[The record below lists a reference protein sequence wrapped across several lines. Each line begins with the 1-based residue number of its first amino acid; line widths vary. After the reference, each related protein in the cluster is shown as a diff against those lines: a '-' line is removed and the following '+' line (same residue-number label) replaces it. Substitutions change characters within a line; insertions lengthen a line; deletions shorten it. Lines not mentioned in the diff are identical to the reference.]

1 MSIKEIAV
9 KGWLSVA
16 FLAFFCVASAS
27 AAPRGGEIL
36 SGSGDLSDAYNIR
49 QYTDSLRTSW
59 NSFDISAGEEVRIH
73 QPSSRSSIVIGVR
86 NGVSTQI
93 DGTLSANGRVVLEN
107 PAGVE
112 FGAGS
117 VVNVGG
123 LLASA
128 SSGSVSAQG
137 VINAPSGEVHL
148 KSLSKGEVVNVG
160 GAVSADRI
168 IVEGANEVRIGSSAS
183 LTANKEVLV
192 GGDFQGKG
200 DITNSQKTI
209 VESGSLITSPRVII
223 WSDVR
228 TNFQGNIEAGNGF
241 VEVSGKKSLASF
253 DLFNVNAG
261 ELLLDPENIVITDT
275 IPSTLPEGGS
285 IRPLSRDGDSVAADD
300 VGDNGE
306 TIFYIRVGH
315 IRNYLTPGVLNNV
328 YIPGGRTL
336 TLAASSNITVGAV
349 IPAAKGTDTSLLAA
363 GSLTLTA
370 ETININASIQLVSGT
385 FQDAAGNNQRTVSPI
400 LTITARTGKITFGSG
415 VTLYADTINLSQ
427 VGAYDGTQPTFRVAI
442 PKASAGTPSEFIS
455 STSGE
460 EVTLTKTDTTPQVV
474 VKTPGAIEITIAN
487 SDTNGNGTIDAVE
500 IIAAIEEKFDSPSGE
515 FDVTTFDFTINTTGD
530 VVFPTALTGIRT
542 SGNISLTIGG
552 TFSGGGTSLTLTTET
567 GGTGNINLSG
577 NFGVAGKALTITSV
591 GQINFTGTTTL
602 TGAAVTLTTGTASA
616 ASGAVTL
623 VGTTSLT
630 LTGNTFNFGTNDLT
644 LESPSINEPTIGTR
658 GALTID
664 AGSATLELQS
674 WMDTDDRNL
683 TLKTTGSINV
693 VTFDIGSGTLTLAAT
708 GSGFIRLPAH
718 PSGTTLTAGNVILTS
733 ANAQNPETNGALTI
747 TAATSISLTG
757 MFSTGDRAMTLT
769 ATNGTITFTNA
780 DLTASEINLTQ
791 NGAFDANT
799 PATFSVKPAIHNTDA
814 GAPYTPP
821 TWASCLA
828 ADPNCNIPQVDIDI
842 TQANDITLINVLGG
856 FEIDSDGVLD
866 LGTYSLTLITDGKI
880 IVPSSLTK
888 ITTSGSIT
896 IVTAANT
903 DSTGSPDSDTQFG
916 PNGDELIFS
925 TGGISG
931 LPANATLTIE
941 ITGGAVAADIDSS
954 EIDLTIARVFA
965 AQDDD
970 NNHPAFDLVLK
981 TNGQL
986 SMELLGQF
994 DRVIARAAIKAT
1006 NLTIDA
1012 PYLDGF
1018 GGEGGPSNKIYG
1030 DTTIKF
1036 LNLKKV
1042 TSDRVRDAT
1051 KLIMV
1056 VGSGGITYPTTGDDA
1071 NAEDAFSGYIVDIE
1085 NIHPSSNV
1093 LTIGSWAL
1101 QAARTVITST
1111 TRPILIAE
1119 SVTTNNL
1126 EINAPRIIFDGADG
1140 AGGVNADIVITVA
1153 ESIQLNAT
1161 DDDTTTTAFTAIN
1174 GNGNQNLT
1182 ISQKIGATFT
1192 RFSIKGVYNLGGG
1205 TLTLNFPNLVI
1216 SENPISNPVIIQEI
1230 NITELTARAVVLNF
1244 IENSNGVNGK
1254 GYFFTNDGSGDF
1266 ILTTTGT
1273 IEIKGHFEAARLGSG
1288 EGGEGS
1294 APNVVN
1300 ASIKLTASEITFTDN
1315 PTIIVTGA
1323 SSTIELTQTEAFA
1336 ADIGTTSFRR
1346 GLGSISGGANAA
1358 DAPAYLP
1365 ILTQTGLTGGA
1376 TYAAPS
1382 WGACPDGATDCLQP
1396 AHIDIA
1402 GTNITAQ
1409 MITEAIEGKFE
1420 IDDDGMFGFRRF

>member
-1 MSIKEIAV
+1 MGEFDISQTTFRTAIPKDHAGGSPAVFTTNTSAVTPTTTVTEAPSEPSEPSVLETITLEGATPVVLTSPNVTNLEGVSFVNGVLDFGNRDVIIMPSSILSFGSASISVSEIKAKSLKIVFPKPLSLFIALTITTTGGDVTLLGNTAIDGINSQALTINSAGAV
-9 KGWLSVA
+9 TLGGTFNSGANALSVTSGTGQPIN
-16 FLAFFCVASAS
+16 FSTTLTTELTGSTVDLVST
-27 AAPRGGEIL
+27 GGTPIVSDQNL
-36 SGSGDLSDAYNIR
+36 SVTTKSGDLNL
-49 QYTDSLRTSW
+49 T
-59 NSFDISAGEEVRIH
+59 
-73 QPSSRSSIVIGVR
+73 
-86 NGVSTQI
+86 
-93 DGTLSANGRVVLEN
+93 
-107 PAGVE
+107 
-112 FGAGS
+112 GAF
-117 VVNVGG
+117 NVG
-123 LLASA
+123 
-128 SSGSVSAQG
+128 
-137 VINAPSGEVHL
+137 
-148 KSLSKGEVVNVG
+148 
-160 GAVSADRI
+160 
-168 IVEGANEVRIGSSAS
+168 
-183 LTANKEVLV
+183 
-192 GGDFQGKG
+192 
-200 DITNSQKTI
+200 
-209 VESGSLITSPRVII
+209 
-223 WSDVR
+223 
-228 TNFQGNIEAGNGF
+228 
-241 VEVSGKKSLASF
+241 
-253 DLFNVNAG
+253 
-261 ELLLDPENIVITDT
+261 
-275 IPSTLPEGGS
+275 
-285 IRPLSRDGDSVAADD
+285 
-300 VGDNGE
+300 
-306 TIFYIRVGH
+306 
-315 IRNYLTPGVLNNV
+315 
-328 YIPGGRTL
+328 
-336 TLAASSNITVGAV
+336 
-349 IPAAKGTDTSLLAA
+349 
-363 GSLTLTA
+363 
-370 ETININASIQLVSGT
+370 
-385 FQDAAGNNQRTVSPI
+385 
-400 LTITARTGKITFGSG
+400 TGKITLTAGSVGSG
-415 VTLYADTINLSQ
+415 NGVIKYTN
-427 VGAYDGTQPTFRVAI
+427 
-442 PKASAGTPSEFIS
+442 
-455 STSGE
+455 
-460 EVTLTKTDTTPQVV
+460 VTLTATMIDLIQRGPFAPSPPATFQDPDGATLTPQINDLSSTTTTYTAPSWAVCFPSS
-474 VKTPGAIEITIAN
+474 PGGCSATATVTAGDIEITSADDKN
-487 SDTNGNGTIDAVE
+487 TDGTIDAAE
-500 IIAAIEEKFDSPSGE
+500 INAIIDAKFTLSNAGGLNIGAHS
-515 FDVTTFDFTINTTGD
+515 FTINFAGDIVFPARLTEIRTATGD
-530 VVFPTALTGIRT
+530 ISITANNISGGFSNTFKLITISATTAGDITLNGVFDYASSTIDINSGSSLNFATTKATSLTGTSVALTAASAPT
-542 SGNISLTIGG
+542 LG
-552 TFSGGGTSLTLTTET
+552 TFDLTLTTET
-567 GGTGNINLSG
+567 GGTGNITLSG

-602 TGAAVTLTTGTASA
+602 TGGVVELNTANASA

-623 VGTTSLT
+623 VGTTSLN
-630 LTGNTFNFGTNDLT
+630 LIGNTFNFGTNDLT
-644 LESPSINEPTIGTR
+644 LESPMINEPTIGTR

-664 AGSATLELQS
+664 AGAANISLQS
-674 WMDTDDRNL
+674 WMNENNKNL
-683 TLKTTGSINV
+683 TLKTSGELTP
-693 VTFDIGSGTLTLAAT
+693 VTLDIGNGTLTLTTT
-708 GSGFIRLPAH
+708 GSGFIRLLAH
-718 PSGTTLTAGNVILTS
+718 QSGTSTTLTAGNVILTS

-747 TAATSISLTG
+747 TAATSITLEG

-769 ATNGTITFTNA
+769 ATDGTITFTNA

-856 FEIDSDGVLD
+856 FEIDGDGVLD

-880 IVPSSLTK
+880 IVPSTLTK
-888 ITTSGSIT
+888 ITTSGTIT

-1182 ISQKIGATFT
+1182 ISQKN
-1192 RFSIKGVYNLGGG
+1192 R
-1205 TLTLNFPNLVI
+1205 
-1216 SENPISNPVIIQEI
+1216 
-1230 NITELTARAVVLNF
+1230 
-1244 IENSNGVNGK
+1244 
-1254 GYFFTNDGSGDF
+1254 GYFHSVFY
-1266 ILTTTGT
+1266 
-1273 IEIKGHFEAARLGSG
+1273 KG
-1288 EGGEGS
+1288 
-1294 APNVVN
+1294 
-1300 ASIKLTASEITFTDN
+1300 
-1315 PTIIVTGA
+1315 
-1323 SSTIELTQTEAFA
+1323 
-1336 ADIGTTSFRR
+1336 
-1346 GLGSISGGANAA
+1346 
-1358 DAPAYLP
+1358 
-1365 ILTQTGLTGGA
+1365 
-1376 TYAAPS
+1376 
-1382 WGACPDGATDCLQP
+1382 CL
-1396 AHIDIA
+1396 
-1402 GTNITAQ
+1402 
-1409 MITEAIEGKFE
+1409 
-1420 IDDDGMFGFRRF
+1420 